1 MRTPDL
7 DQHAWIVCDRELV
20 KPALTHPKLGK
31 DITLAPDWMR
41 KPGQMVT
48 AMPPP
53 EYARMM
59 IMSD

>member
-1 MRTPDL
+1 MK
-7 DQHAWIVCDRELV
+7 Q
-20 KPALTHPKLGK
+20 ALTHPKLGK

-53 EYARMM
+53 KYTRMV